1 MKKEDPE
8 LRKCRQAE
16 NLGAIVIVPGDF
28 CIP

>member
-1 MKKEDPE
+1 MMKEDPE

-16 NLGAIVIVPGDF
+16 NPGAIVIVPEDS